1 MNFSGEVAA
10 LLAAFCWSG
19 SSMSF
24 TAAIRRVGSV
34 NVNVTRMIIAG
45 IYLLV
50 TIAALNLDLN
60 ISLNQYVLLILS
72 GWLGL
77 VFGDTYLFK
86 AFELIGARFTMLITC
101 TVPAMNSI
109 LGYFVLNENLSFI
122 NIFGIFVTIFGI
134 AFVVFEEKGEDEII
148 PHDIKHGIFYAIL
161 ASVGQALGLLIA
173 RIAFNEG
180 NLNSIVATAIRIFS
194 SIILLLPLM
203 VYLKKYK
210 NPFKVFSKDKTA
222 LYFTTF
228 ASFIGPYLGITLSM
242 IAVSKAKLGIASTLM
257 ATSPIIMLP
266 LSHIIHREN
275 LSAKTILG
283 TFVAVCGVAI
293 LFLI

>member
-24 TAAIRRVGSV
+24 AAAIRRVGSV

-45 IYLLV
+45 IYLLI
-50 TIAALNLDLN
+50 TIFVFNLSLN
-60 ISLNQYVLLILS
+60 ISLNQYALLIFS
-72 GWLGL
+72 GWFGL

-109 LGYFVLNENLSFI
+109 LGYFILNETLSLI
-122 NIFGIFVTIFGI
+122 NIFGIFVTILGI
-134 AFVVFEEKGEDEII
+134 AFVVFEEKGGDDVI
-148 PHDIKHGIFYAIL
+148 PHDIKHGIFYAFL
-161 ASVGQALGLLIA
+161 ASIGQALGFLIA
-173 RIAFNEG
+173 RIAFDEG
-180 NLNSIVATAIRIFS
+180 NLNSVVATTIRIVS
-194 SIILLLPLM
+194 SLILLLPIV

-210 NPFKVFSKDKTA
+210 NPIKVFSKDKTA

-266 LSHIIHREN
+266 LSHLIHREN
-275 LSAKTILG
+275 LSVKTILG
-283 TFVAVCGVAI
+283 TIVAVFGVAI